1 MEINSKNKLEISIL
15 YMDKI
20 YKLESQE
27 SIYNAQKW
35 FNSIKLVKDMG
46 DIVNLDPLRYAKIK
60 CAHSSKLENCF
71 QRPGYNT

>member
-46 DIVNLDPLRYAKIK
+46 DIVNLDPLRYT
-60 CAHSSKLENCF
+60 KLNVHTV
-71 QRPGYNT
+71 QN

>member
-1 MEINSKNKLEISIL
+1 MEINSKNKLEISVL
-15 YMDKI
+15 YMSKI

-46 DIVNLDPLRYAKIK
+46 DIVNLDPLRYT
-60 CAHSSKLENCF
+60 KLNVH
-71 QRPGYNT
+71 TV